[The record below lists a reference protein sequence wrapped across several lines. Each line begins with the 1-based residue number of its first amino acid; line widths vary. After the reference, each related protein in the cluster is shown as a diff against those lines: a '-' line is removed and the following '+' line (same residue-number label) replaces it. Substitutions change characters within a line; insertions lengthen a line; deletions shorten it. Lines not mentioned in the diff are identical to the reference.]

1 MHLVLASASPRRAEL
16 LSSAGFAY
24 EVAPANVDESV
35 HPGEAPTDYA
45 VRVAHDKAR
54 KAVSTTMRHHPLGVV
69 LAADTV
75 VAVETEILG
84 KPKDRTDATR
94 MLRLLSDRIHE
105 VHTAVVVR
113 QGEAEQSEL
122 VTTRVHFLPLSD
134 AEIAWYVGSGEPD
147 GKAGGYAIQG
157 RGARFIDWIEGSW
170 SNVVGLPIA
179 TVYRL
184 LGRL

>member
-35 HPGEAPTDYA
+35 HADELPTDYA
-45 VRVAHDKAR
+45 LRVAHDKAR
-54 KAVSTTMRHHPLGVV
+54 KTVSSMRHHPVGVV

-75 VAVETEILG
+75 VAVGTEILG
-84 KPKDRTDATR
+84 KPKDRTDAAR
-94 MLRLLSDRIHE
+94 MLRLLADRIHE

-113 QGEAEQSEL
+113 RGEAEQSDL

-134 AEIAWYVGSGEPD
+134 AEVAWYIASGEPD

-184 LGRL
+184 LGHL

>member
-35 HPGEAPTDYA
+35 HAGEAPADYA

-54 KAVSTTMRHHPLGVV
+54 KAVASMRHHTLGVV

-75 VAVETEILG
+75 VAVGTQILG
-84 KPKDRTDATR
+84 KPRDRTDATR
-94 MLRLLSDRIHE
+94 MLHLLSDRMHE
-105 VHTAVVVR
+105 VHTAVVVI
-113 QGEAEQSEL
+113 QDEAEQFEL
-122 VTTRVHFLPLSD
+122 VTTRVHFLPLND
-134 AEIAWYVGSGEPD
+134 AEIAWYVRSGEPD